1 MEFPV
6 QTPSRL
12 TRCILGALF
21 LASANAAAQS
31 PPPVVKRPLR
41 SSDVLALRT
50 VSDPQVSPE
59 GTWVAY
65 TVSSVDSV
73 KDKSDSDIWMT
84 SWDGTQSL
92 RLTSTPE
99 GESSPRW
106 SPDGRYLAFISSR
119 QDAKDGQIWLLD
131 RRGGEAQQLT
141 KVKGGISGFA
151 WSPDSR
157 RLAVLLDVQTDSVAR
172 KDSAEHKTPKPIVID
187 RYNFKQDIVGFLGTT
202 RAHLGLFDIATKQLD
217 TLTRGLTDDDLPS
230 WSPDGQQIAFVR
242 EWPSEPGVTRGS
254 DVFVI
259 NAMKGAAE
267 KQLTTFDGPDGG
279 TPSWSPDGRWIAF
292 LRGDEPKLFA
302 YNLNRLAV
310 VLADGSAP
318 ARVVTAKFDRQI
330 TAPWFTGN
338 GLSVIATVA
347 DDRAQHLVKIDI
359 ADGSLQGIVEG
370 DIVVTGHSTN
380 RRDRT
385 AILYTTPTQPPE
397 VFAVEG
403 RIFSDHGSP
412 SAMKV
417 RQLSHQ
423 NDSLFANIQLGSV
436 EGLTSK
442 SKDGTEVHSML
453 FKPFGATAGT
463 RLPTIVYIHGGPNG
477 QDSYGFDFDRQ
488 LFAAN
493 GYAVIGVNYRGS
505 SGRGSAYQKAIFA
518 DWGNKEVADIQGAVD
533 EAIRMGVA
541 DSTRLGIG
549 GWSYGGI
556 LTDYTIAT
564 TTRFKAAISGAG
576 SALQLSM
583 YGTDQYITQYEMEI
597 GQPWKAPDAWIKLSY
612 PFFHADRIKTPTL
625 FMGGQ
630 SDFNVPIIGGE
641 QMYQALRSLGVETQ
655 LVIYPSQF
663 HGLTVPSYKKD
674 RFDRYLGWYGA
685 RLKPKT
691 F

>member
-1 MEFPV
+1 MTRIIRTV
-6 QTPSRL
+6 LYSAAALSCATVAVNAQTP
-12 TRCILGALF
+12 
-21 LASANAAAQS
+21 
-31 PPPVVKRPLR
+31 KRALR
-41 SSDVLALRT
+41 SSDLFALRT
-50 VSDPQVSPE
+50 VSDPQLSPE
-59 GTWVAY
+59 GTWIAY
-65 TVSSVDSV
+65 TVSSVDSA

-84 SWDGTQSL
+84 NWEGTQSI
-92 RLTSTPE
+92 RLTSTPD

-106 SPDGRYLAFISSR
+106 SPDGRYLAFMSSR

-151 WSPDSR
+151 WSPDSK
-157 RLAVLLDVQTDSVAR
+157 RLAVLLEVQTDSIAR
-172 KDSAEHKTPKPIVID
+172 KDSVERKTPKPIVID
-187 RYNFKQDIVGFLGTT
+187 RYNFKQDITGFLGTT
-202 RAHLGLFDIATKQLD
+202 RTHLALFEVATKKLD
-217 TLTRGLTDDDLPS
+217 TLTRGLTDDSSPS
-230 WSPDGQQIAFVR
+230 WSPNGQHIAFVR
-242 EWPSEPGVTRGS
+242 DWPAEPGTARGS

-259 NAMKGAAE
+259 DASKGATE
-267 KQLTTFDGPDGG
+267 KQLTTFEGPDGG
-279 TPSWSPDGRWIAF
+279 TPSWSADSRWIAF
-292 LRGDEPKLFA
+292 LRGDEPKYSA

-318 ARVVTAKFDRQI
+318 ARVVTANFDRQI
-330 TAPWFTGN
+330 TSPRFTQD
-338 GLSVIATVA
+338 GLAVLATVA
-347 DDRAQHLVKIDI
+347 DDRTQHLVRISI
-359 ADGSLQGIVEG
+359 ADSNVERVVDG
-370 DIVVTGHSTN
+370 QVVVTAHSSN
-380 RRDRT
+380 SRDRVAVLLT
-385 AILYTTPTQPPE
+385 GPHQPPE

-403 RIFSDHGSP
+403 SRLSSHGSRYTM
-412 SAMKV
+412 AV

-423 NDSLFANIQLGSV
+423 NDSLFAQIQLGTV
-436 EGLTSK
+436 EGLESR
-442 SKDGTEVHSML
+442 SKDGTDVRSML
-453 FKPFGATAGT
+453 FKPYGATPGV
-463 RLPTIVYIHGGPNG
+463 RLPTIAYIHGGPNG
-477 QDSYGFDFDRQ
+477 QDSYAFDFDRQ

-493 GYAVIGVNYRGS
+493 GYAVLGINYRGS

-518 DWGNKEVADIQGAVD
+518 DWGNKEVADIQSAVD
-533 EAIRMGVA
+533 EAIRLGIA
-541 DSTRLGIG
+541 DPDRLGIG

-583 YGTDQYITQYEMEI
+583 YGTDQYITQYENEI
-597 GQPWKAPDAWIKLSY
+597 GQPWKAQEAWIKLSY

-674 RFDRYLGWYGA
+674 RLDRYLAWYGA
-685 RLKPKT
+685 RLKQKT